1 MANISVQK
9 IYKSYDNKNV
19 LENISFDINEGEI
32 ISILGPS
39 GCGKTTLLKCI
50 LGLEMPDNGNIFI
63 DSKKQFEWLKNKRIA
78 YVPQKYANFNHLTV
92 EQNILVALRNSVQNK
107 NQKID
112 QILKSVGLDKYKK
125 IYPGWLSGGMQQR
138 LALARALAQNTNII
152 AFDESLN
159 ALDVETRHQMQEL
172 ILELWS
178 EGKKT
183 ILFVTHDIEEALFLS
198 KKIVVMGTKPGIVR
212 EILNIPFHYPRKS
225 TLRFDEDFQ
234 KIRRTLSYIIRSE
247 TIKSKLSEGEPAQSA
262 AFKIGLYYWPGN
274 SPFFY
279 AQDKGLFDKHS
290 LPIELI
296 SFSDNRQKIDYWKS
310 NKIDVLNVTVDTA
323 LRLIEKTPD
332 AEIIAGLNISHGGDA
347 LISPENIDS
356 IKKIKG
362 KKIALEKG
370 EISEFF
376 LKYILYKNGLKL
388 SDVVIKDMKGDEIG
402 TALING
408 SVDAAVLWEP
418 WLSKAIEL
426 SRANII
432 ATSKDYSVFADV
444 LIAKNDFIEKHTKEI
459 KKLKDIWK
467 ESVEFYLKDKKDFIR
482 SVAPIIGL
490 SSQDLTQQLEKI
502 EFFDGSINEIVK
514 ISEEITSVFR
524 QMGDE

>member
-1 MANISVQK
+1 MADIEVQK
-9 IYKSYDNKNV
+9 IYKSFDNKKV
-19 LENISFDINEGEI
+19 LENISFEVKKGEI

-50 LGLEMPDNGNIFI
+50 LGLENPDNGDIII
-63 DSKKQFEWLKNKRIA
+63 DSEKQPEWLKNKRIA

-92 EQNILVALRNSVQNK
+92 EQNILAALQNSTQNK

-112 QILKSVGLDKYKK
+112 QILKSVGLDKHKTM
-125 IYPGWLSGGMQQR
+125 YPGWLSGGMQQR
-138 LALARALAQNTNII
+138 LALARALAQNTDII

-172 ILELWS
+172 ILELWA

-198 KKIVVMGTKPGIVR
+198 KQIVVMGTRPGIVR
-212 EILNIPFHYPRKS
+212 EILDIPFSYPRKS
-225 TLRFDEDFQ
+225 TLRFDEEFQ
-234 KIRRTLSYIIRSE
+234 KIRRALSYIVRSE
-247 TIKSKLSEGEPAQSA
+247 TIKSKLSEGEPAESL

-279 AQDKGLFDKHS
+279 AQDKGLFDKYS
-290 LPIELI
+290 LPVELI

-310 NKIDVLNVTVDTA
+310 DKIDILNVTVDTA
-323 LRLIEKTPD
+323 LRLIKGTPD

-347 LISPENIDS
+347 LISRENIDP

-362 KKIALEKG
+362 KKVALEKG

-418 WLSKAIEL
+418 WLSKAVEL

-432 ATSKDYSVFADV
+432 ATSKDYPVFADV
-444 LIAKNDFIEKHTKEI
+444 LIAKKDFIENHAEEI
-459 KKLKDIWK
+459 KKIKNIWQ
-467 ESVEFYLKDKKDFIR
+467 ESTGFYSKDKKDFIR
-482 SVAPIIGL
+482 AVAPIVGL
-490 SSQDLTQQLEKI
+490 SSQELTQQLEKI
-502 EFFDGSINEIVK
+502 EFFDGSTDEIIK
-514 ISEEITSVFR
+514 ICKEIENVL
-524 QMGDE
+524 E

>member
-1 MANISVQK
+1 MADIKVQK
-9 IYKSYDNKNV
+9 IYKSYDSKKV
-19 LENISFDINEGEI
+19 LENISFDVKEGEI
-32 ISILGPS
+32 VSILGPS

-50 LGLEMPDNGNIFI
+50 LGLENSDKGEIYI
-63 DSKKQFEWLKNKRIA
+63 DSKKQTDWLKNNRVA
-78 YVPQKYANFNHLTV
+78 YVPQKYSNFNHLTV
-92 EQNILVALRNSVQNK
+92 EQNILAALTNSGDDKKQIVEK
-107 NQKID
+107 
-112 QILKSVGLDKYKK
+112 ILKNVGLDKHKGV
-125 IYPGWLSGGMQQR
+125 YPGSLSGGMQQR
-138 LALARALAQNTNII
+138 LALARALAQNSDII

-159 ALDVETRHQMQEL
+159 SLDVETRHQMQEL
-172 ILELWS
+172 ILELWV

-183 ILFVTHDIEEALFLS
+183 VLFVTHDIEEALFLS
-198 KKIVVMGTKPGIVR
+198 KKIVVMGSNPGAVR
-212 EILNIPFHYPRKS
+212 EIITVPYSYPRRS
-225 TLRFDEDFQ
+225 TLRFDENFQ
-234 KIRRTLSYIIRSE
+234 KIRRALSYIIRSE
-247 TIKSKLSEGEPAQSA
+247 TIKSKLSEGEPAESS

-279 AQDKGLFDKHS
+279 AQDKGLFNKYS

-310 NKIDVLNVTVDTA
+310 DKIDVLNVTVDTA
-323 LRLIEKTPD
+323 LRLIKETPE

-347 LISPENIDS
+347 LISRENIEP

-426 SRANII
+426 SRASII
-432 ATSKDYSVFADV
+432 ATSKDYPVFADV
-444 LIAKNDFIEKHTKEI
+444 LIAKKDFVKKHTEEI
-459 KKLKDIWK
+459 NKLKNIWK
-467 ESVEFYLKDKKDFIR
+467 ESIEFYSNGKKDFIR
-482 SVAPIIGL
+482 SIAPIVGL
-490 SSQDLTQQLEKI
+490 SSQELTQQLEKI
-502 EFFDGSINEIVK
+502 EFFDGSTDEIMRISREIESVIN
-514 ISEEITSVFR
+514 
-524 QMGDE
+524 

>member
-1 MANISVQK
+1 MADIEVQK
-9 IYKSYDNKNV
+9 IYKSFDNKKV
-19 LENISFDINEGEI
+19 LENISFEVKKGEI

-50 LGLEMPDNGNIFI
+50 LGLENPDNGDIII
-63 DSKKQFEWLKNKRIA
+63 DSEKQPEWLKNKRIA

-92 EQNILVALRNSVQNK
+92 GQNILAALQNSTQNK

-112 QILKSVGLDKYKK
+112 QILKSVGLDKHKK
-125 IYPGWLSGGMQQR
+125 MYPGWLSGGMQQR
-138 LALARALAQNTNII
+138 LALARALAQNTDII

-172 ILELWS
+172 ILELWA

-198 KKIVVMGTKPGIVR
+198 KQIVVMGTRPGIVR
-212 EILNIPFHYPRKS
+212 EILDIPFSYPRKS
-225 TLRFDEDFQ
+225 TLRFDEEFQ
-234 KIRRTLSYIIRSE
+234 KIRRALSYIVRSE
-247 TIKSKLSEGEPAQSA
+247 TIKSKLSEGEPAESL

-279 AQDKGLFDKHS
+279 AQDKGLFDKYS
-290 LPIELI
+290 LPVELI

-310 NKIDVLNVTVDTA
+310 DKIDILNVTVDTA
-323 LRLIEKTPD
+323 LRLIKEMSD
-332 AEIIAGLNISHGGDA
+332 VEIIAGLNISHGGDA
-347 LISPENIDS
+347 LISREIIDP
-356 IKKIKG
+356 IRKIKG
-362 KKIALEKG
+362 KKVALEKG

-432 ATSKDYSVFADV
+432 ATSKDYPVFADV
-444 LIAKNDFIEKHTKEI
+444 LIAKKDFIENHAEEI
-459 KKLKDIWK
+459 KKIKNIWQ
-467 ESVEFYLKDKKDFIR
+467 ESTDFYSKDKKDFIR
-482 SVAPIIGL
+482 AVAPIVGL
-490 SSQDLTQQLEKI
+490 SSQELTQQLEKI
-502 EFFDGSINEIVK
+502 EFFDGSNDEIIK
-514 ISEEITSVFR
+514 ISKEIENVL
-524 QMGDE
+524 E